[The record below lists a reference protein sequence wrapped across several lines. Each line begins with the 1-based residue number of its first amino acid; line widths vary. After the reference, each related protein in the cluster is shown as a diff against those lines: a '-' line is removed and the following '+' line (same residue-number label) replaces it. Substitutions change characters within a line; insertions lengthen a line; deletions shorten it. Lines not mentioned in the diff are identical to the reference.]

1 MKDFKLLYDGNS
13 GEHDF
18 NAFSDSDWA
27 GDPHDH
33 HSLSGYMFKI
43 ARGAVAWSLKKQ
55 PSTAL
60 SSTEG
65 EYMAL
70 THVAKEVIWI
80 HQFLGEVRFPPTIP
94 ITLLGD
100 NQGALAL
107 TINPAFHAHTKHIQV
122 HHHFIRDCITNQD
135 VKLKYISKADQVANV
150 LTKGLPYVKHSRF
163 TLSMGLVGV
172 STH

>member
-1 MKDFKLLYDGNS
+1 MKGFKLLYDGNS
-13 GEHDF
+13 GEHNF

-27 GDPHDH
+27 GDPHNH

-43 ARGAVAWSLKKQ
+43 AGGAVAWSLKKQ

-107 TINPAFHAHTKHIQV
+107 TINPAFHAQTKHIRV
-122 HHHFIRDCITNQD
+122 CHHFIRDSITNQD
-135 VKLKYISKADQVANV
+135 VKLKYISTPHHLPTFLPKH
-150 LTKGLPYVKHSRF
+150 LPYMLHTTS
-163 TLSMGLVGV
+163 LL
-172 STH
+172 